1 MEGINSRRFSPRQ
14 GRDWPIT
21 DLPALSDADCQQLAD
36 LGIHTTID
44 LLRHSQNLERQTRLA
59 QRLQLHL
66 HHVQKWRA
74 LADLAR
80 VPSVGRQYCGLLLHA
95 GVPSVQHL
103 ANLLPGRLHRQIL
116 KLQVNAL
123 QRVDLCPNAA
133 IVEQWIRQAKVIEPI
148 V

>member
-1 MEGINSRRFSPRQ
+1 MEDINSRQFSPRQ
-14 GRDWPIT
+14 GRDWLIT
-21 DLPALSDADCQQLAD
+21 DLPALSDVDCQRLAD
-36 LGIHTTID
+36 LGIRTTID
-44 LLRHSQNLERQTRLA
+44 LLRHSQSLERQTRLA

-133 IVEQWIRQAKVIEPI
+133 IIEQWIQQAKVLGPI
-148 V
+148 T